1 MEYRDIVMLIKYKS
15 DVSNRTNI
23 NNMLIKIMIVK
34 VVKGSITMLKV
45 ASPCI

>member
-1 MEYRDIVMLIKYKS
+1 MEYRDIVMLIKCKS